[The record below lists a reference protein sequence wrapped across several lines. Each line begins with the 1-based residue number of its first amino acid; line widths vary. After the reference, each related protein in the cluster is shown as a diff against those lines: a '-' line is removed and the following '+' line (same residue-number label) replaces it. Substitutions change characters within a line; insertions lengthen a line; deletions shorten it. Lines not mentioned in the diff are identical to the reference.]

1 MEHRVNTKSF
11 ILCPWRYASWILTPA
26 SWILL
31 QPCLLTLLNITKS
44 ARIFSMPYALN
55 LLAASLIFPLLRKL
69 TPLINRLA
77 FFFESLQPL

>member
-1 MEHRVNTKSF
+1 
-11 ILCPWRYASWILTPA
+11 
-26 SWILL
+26 
-31 QPCLLTLLNITKS
+31 
-44 ARIFSMPYALN
+44 MPYALN